1 VTHMAGFDHDSFTDA
16 IERESAT
23 FVAVATTI
31 DSDARVP
38 SCPDWTADDLLRHV
52 GIVQRWATGQ
62 VEERRTE
69 RVWVGDVETPTEHA
83 ALLDWVRDGS
93 ARLVAV
99 LRATPPETAMWTFP
113 GMGEASFWSR
123 RQAQEIAL
131 HRVDMQLAAGGG
143 DDAAYAIDSDLAADG
158 IDEFLDAVVPHR
170 LRDRMVGN
178 GETFHF
184 HRTDGD
190 GEWLVRLTPAGPEI
204 EHAHAKGDLA
214 VRGGAS
220 DLLLVLRNRG
230 GLDGV
235 EVFGDA
241 ALLDRWHELTA
252 I

>member
-1 VTHMAGFDHDSFTDA
+1 VTGMALDHDAYIDA

-23 FVAVATTI
+23 FVATAAAI

-38 SCPDWTADDLLRHV
+38 SCPDWTVDELLRHV

-62 VEERRTE
+62 VGERRTE
-69 RVWVGDVETPTEHA
+69 RIWTDDVDAPVERD
-83 ALLDWVRDGS
+83 ALLPWVRESSSG
-93 ARLVAV
+93 LVAV
-99 LRATPPETAMWTFP
+99 LRATPPDTPMWTFP
-113 GMGEASFWSR
+113 GMGEARFWSR

-131 HRVDMQLAAGGG
+131 HRVDVQLARP
-143 DDAAYAIDSDLAADG
+143 DDAGPPDPIESELACDG
-158 IDEFLDAVVPHR
+158 IDEFLDAVVPFR
-170 LRDRMVGN
+170 LRDRMVGD

-190 GEWLVRLTPAGPEI
+190 GEWLVRLTPAGPEV

-214 VRGGAS
+214 VRGDAS

-230 GLDGV
+230 GTDSV
-235 EVFGDA
+235 EVFGDP
-241 ALLDRWHELTA
+241 ALLDRWHDITA

>member
-1 VTHMAGFDHDSFTDA
+1 MDHDAYVDA

-23 FVAVATTI
+23 FVTVATTT
-31 DSDARVP
+31 DSDAPVP
-38 SCPDWTADDLLRHV
+38 SCPDWTVDDLLRHV
-52 GIVQRWATGQ
+52 GIVQRWATEQ
-62 VEERRTE
+62 VAERRTE
-69 RVWVGDVETPTEHA
+69 RVWVGDVETPTERD
-83 ALLDWVRDGS
+83 ALLEWVREGS
-93 ARLVAV
+93 AGLVAV

-113 GMGEASFWSR
+113 GIGEASFWSR

-131 HRVDMQLAAGGG
+131 HRVDVQLAAGGG
-143 DDAAYAIDSDLAADG
+143 EGAADAIDSELAADG
-158 IDEFLDAVVPHR
+158 IDEFLDAVVPNR
-170 LRDRMVGN
+170 LRDRMVGT

-190 GEWLVRLTPAGPEI
+190 GEWLVRLTPTGPEV
-204 EHAHAKGDLA
+204 EHAHAKGDVA

-230 GLDGV
+230 RIDAV

-241 ALLDRWHELTA
+241 TLIDRWHELSS

>member
-1 VTHMAGFDHDSFTDA
+1 MARLDHDAYIDA
-16 IERESAT
+16 IERESAA
-23 FVAVATTI
+23 FVAAAAAF
-31 DSDARVP
+31 DADAPVP
-38 SCPDWTADDLLRHV
+38 SCPDWTVDDLLRHV

-62 VEERRTE
+62 VAERGTE
-69 RVWVGDVETPTEHA
+69 RVWNDDVDKPTEHD
-83 ALLDWVRDGS
+83 ALLDWVREGS
-93 ARLVAV
+93 AGLVAV
-99 LRATPPETAMWTFP
+99 LRATPPDTAMWTFP

-123 RQAQEIAL
+123 RQAHEIAL
-131 HRVDMQLAAGGG
+131 HRVDVQLAEGGG
-143 DDAAYAIDSDLAADG
+143 GRTVEPIETTLAADG
-158 IDEFLDAVVPHR
+158 IDEFLDAVVPNR

>member
-1 VTHMAGFDHDSFTDA
+1 
-16 IERESAT
+16 
-23 FVAVATTI
+23 
-31 DSDARVP
+31 
-38 SCPDWTADDLLRHV
+38 
-52 GIVQRWATGQ
+52 
-62 VEERRTE
+62 
-69 RVWVGDVETPTEHA
+69 
-83 ALLDWVRDGS
+83 
-93 ARLVAV
+93 
-99 LRATPPETAMWTFP
+99 
-113 GMGEASFWSR
+113 
-123 RQAQEIAL
+123 
-131 HRVDMQLAAGGG
+131 
-143 DDAAYAIDSDLAADG
+143 
-158 IDEFLDAVVPHR
+158 
-170 LRDRMVGN
+170 MVGN

-230 GLDGV
+230 GLDRV